1 VIDDKG
7 ALLRAML
14 AAPRQTLLAGAHD
27 ALSARLVEE
36 AGFDAVWASGF
47 EISASHGLP
56 DASVLTMT
64 EMLAAAREMNAA
76 VGVPVVADC
85 DGGFG
90 NAINTI
96 HMVRAYEDAGIAG
109 LCIEDTVFPKR
120 CSLYAGG
127 LRELTPLD
135 EQALKIRAACETRR
149 HQGTVVIAR
158 TEALVAGLGH
168 DEALARAH
176 AYADAGADAILVH
189 SARPTAD
196 EVFAFARRWT
206 RAVPLVAVPTTYSGV
221 HADELWSAGFRV
233 VIFANQALRSAI
245 RAVRETLAQ
254 LRTAGFAKSVDD
266 RIVPLADV
274 FELVRLD
281 DLKADEQRYLT
292 GDVTIT
298 R

>member
-1 VIDDKG
+1 VTGGKG

-14 AAPRQTLLAGAHD
+14 AADRPTLLAGAHD
-27 ALSARLVEE
+27 GLSARLVEE

-47 EISASHGLP
+47 EISASHGVP

-64 EMLAAAREMNAA
+64 EMLAAARQMNAA

-96 HMVRAYEDAGIAG
+96 HMVKAYEDAGIAG

-120 CSLYAGG
+120 CSLYDAG

-135 EQALKIRAACETRR
+135 EQALKIQAACETRR
-149 HQGTVVIAR
+149 QDTLVIAR
-158 TEALVAGLGH
+158 TEALVAGLGL
-168 DEALARAH
+168 DEARMRAH

-189 SARPTAD
+189 SAQPTAD
-196 EVFAFARRWT
+196 EVFAFAARWT
-206 RAVPLVAVPTTYSGV
+206 RPVPLVAVPTTYSAV
-221 HADELWSAGFRV
+221 HADELWSAGYRV
-233 VIFANQALRSAI
+233 IIFANQALRAAI
-245 RAVRETLAQ
+245 RAVRETLCQ
-254 LRTAGFAKSVDD
+254 LRTAGFAESVDD

-274 FELVRLD
+274 FELVHLD
-281 DLKADEQRYLT
+281 DLKADEQRYMT
-292 GDVTIT
+292 GDVTVS